1 MSYVTVGTPKKVGRS
16 VRAFAAALGITLGLV
31 ASVSAQAPTT
41 IRLGYVPILTQLHLF
56 TAMDKGY
63 FKEAGLDVQVR
74 SFPGGANVIEALGGN
89 SIDLA
94 NSVNVISLFQARA
107 QGFDFVVVAGEA
119 GIGTKLPEVAMTMVR
134 RDSGINSAKDL
145 EGKRFGLPNLQ
156 NINWLYN
163 MEYLSRSGVNTSR
176 INWVEI
182 GVPRAPAALL
192 NRQVDAATLIEP
204 FITVAQETGE
214 VKVLHSE
221 ATEIAPGGLFSVAAA
236 KGDWAK
242 ANRSALTRYV
252 AALKRAF
259 DYNQA
264 NQEEARARLTRHT
277 KIDQNL
283 ANKMSWPVWK
293 LFVERKD
300 LQIPMDLSVKYG
312 LLKEAIPV
320 DPMLFPTATGR

>member
-1 MSYVTVGTPKKVGRS
+1 MSYVTVGTYKKVGRS

-41 IRLGYVPILTQLHLF
+41 IRLGYIPILTQLPLF

-63 FKEAGLDVQVR
+63 FKEAGLDVQAQ
-74 SFPGGANVIEALGGN
+74 SFAGGANVLEALGGN

-94 NSVNVISLFQARA
+94 SAVNVVSLFQARA
-107 QGFDFVVVAGEA
+107 QGFDFVVVAGDS
-119 GIGTKLPEVAMTMVR
+119 GIGTKLPEVAMVMVR
-134 RDSGINSAKDL
+134 KDAGINSVKDL

-163 MEYLSRSGVNTSR
+163 MEHLSRNGVNTSR
-176 INWVEI
+176 VNWVEI
-182 GVPRAPAALL
+182 GIPRAPAALL
-192 NRQVDAATLIEP
+192 NRQVDAAVLVEP
-204 FITVAQETGE
+204 FITVVQDTGE
-214 VKVLHSE
+214 VKVMYSE
-221 ATEIAPGGLFSVAAA
+221 FVEIAPGGLISVQAT
-236 KGDWAK
+236 KSDWAK

-252 AALKRAF
+252 GALKRAL

-264 NQEEARARLTRHT
+264 NQQEARARLTRHT

-283 ANKMSWPVWK
+283 ANKISWPVCK